1 MILEK
6 PITVAVP
13 IEILS
18 LNIFIQPG
26 RASLEIKAAVI
37 ELAKDGMEL
46 DDLVNSWENGTTI
59 PWWAIEELIADGIIQ
74 INDAIMSISENFQ
87 KLTTRGEI
95 IDTLKNMTGW
105 WTKRRIVIDLYKNNL
120 TSSKRIQ

>member
-87 KLTTRGEI
+87 KLTRLHCSLI
-95 IDTLKNMTGW
+95 L
-105 WTKRRIVIDLYKNNL
+105 L
-120 TSSKRIQ
+120 